1 MGEKGEG
8 FTGTT
13 IKDTW
18 TKTKGSGRL
27 GWGGEMGGKAENYL
41 NRNKNQKYFKKV
53 YIFTLSIS
61 SFSFMFQKNRIFVG
75 QKYLA

>member
-41 NRNKNQKYFKKV
+41 NRNKNQKYFKK
-53 YIFTLSIS
+53 YIFSHSVFQVFLSCFRKIEYS
-61 SFSFMFQKNRIFVG
+61 LVKNT
-75 QKYLA
+75 